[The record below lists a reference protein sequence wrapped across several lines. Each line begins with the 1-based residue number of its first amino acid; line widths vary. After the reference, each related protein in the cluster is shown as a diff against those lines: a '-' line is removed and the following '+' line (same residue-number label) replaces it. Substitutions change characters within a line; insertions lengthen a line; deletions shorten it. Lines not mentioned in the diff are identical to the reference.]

1 MSRDIDSA
9 ATFEALPTPNQLKA
23 ELPISAEASA
33 RIAGHRAEIDAIMQE
48 QDDRLLVV
56 VGPCSVHDPEAA
68 LDYARRLAPIA
79 EKLKDDVLI
88 VMRVYFEKPRSTG
101 GWKGL
106 INDPHLN
113 GTHDI
118 ATGLRVARK
127 LLLDIVEL
135 GLPTG
140 TEFLEPVSPSYISD
154 LVSWGAIGARTTESQ
169 IHRQMA
175 SGLGMPI
182 GFKNATDGDVQVA
195 IDGVTVAAQQHTTFG
210 IDDDGRAAVVTT
222 RGNNAGHIILRGGR
236 FGPNYG
242 THNVI
247 HSARL
252 LARAGLSPRIIVDA
266 SHANSGKSH
275 IRQLEVAHEL
285 AAQIADGE
293 PIAGVMVES
302 FIEPGAQKLTDA
314 GLAGLVYGKS
324 ITDAC
329 IGWDDTAALLE
340 DLAAAARRAAR
351 LEPVDV

>member
-1 MSRDIDSA
+1 
-9 ATFEALPTPNQLKA
+9 
-23 ELPISAEASA
+23 
-33 RIAGHRAEIDAIMQE
+33 
-48 QDDRLLVV
+48 
-56 VGPCSVHDPEAA
+56 
-68 LDYARRLAPIA
+68 
-79 EKLKDDVLI
+79 
-88 VMRVYFEKPRSTG
+88 
-101 GWKGL
+101 
-106 INDPHLN
+106 
-113 GTHDI
+113 
-118 ATGLRVARK
+118 
-127 LLLDIVEL
+127 
-135 GLPTG
+135 
-140 TEFLEPVSPSYISD
+140 
-154 LVSWGAIGARTTESQ
+154 
-169 IHRQMA
+169 
-175 SGLGMPI
+175 MPI

-210 IDDDGRAAVVTT
+210 IDDEGRAAIVTT
-222 RGNNAGHIILRGGR
+222 RGNGAGHVILRGGR

-247 HSARL
+247 YSARL

-314 GLAGLVYGKS
+314 GLEGLVYGKS

-329 IGWDDTAALLE
+329 IGWDDTEALLE

>member
-1 MSRDIDSA
+1 MSNDLGA
-9 ATFEALPTPNQLKA
+9 ATFEVLPTPRQLKT
-23 ELPISAEASA
+23 ELPISAAAAA
-33 RIAGHRAEIDAIMQE
+33 RIAGHRADIDAIMQE

-68 LDYARRLAPIA
+68 LDYARRLAPVA

-135 GLPTG
+135 GLPVG

-195 IDGVTVAAQQHTTFG
+195 IDGVTVAGQQHTTFG
-210 IDDDGRAAVVTT
+210 IDDDGRAAIVTT

-247 HSARL
+247 YSARL

-275 IRQLEVAHEL
+275 IRQLEVAREL

-293 PIAGVMVES
+293 PIAGVMIES

-314 GLAGLVYGKS
+314 GLDGLVYGKS

-329 IGWDDTAALLE
+329 IGWGDTATLLE

>member
-1 MSRDIDSA
+1 MTNANGA
-9 ATFEALPTPNQLKA
+9 ATFETLPTPRELKA
-23 ELPISAEASA
+23 ELPISPAAAA
-33 RIAGHRAEIDAIMQE
+33 RIAGHRADIDAIMQE

-56 VGPCSVHDPEAA
+56 VGPCSVHDPAAA
-68 LDYARRLAPIA
+68 LDYARRLAPVA
-79 EKLKDDVLI
+79 EKLKDDILI

-135 GLPTG
+135 GLPVG

-195 IDGVTVAAQQHTTFG
+195 IDGVTVASQRHTTFG
-210 IDDDGRAAVVTT
+210 IDDDGRAAIVTT
-222 RGNNAGHIILRGGR
+222 SGNDAGHIILRGGR

-275 IRQLEVAHEL
+275 VRQLEVAHDL

-314 GLAGLVYGKS
+314 GLAGLVYGQS

-329 IGWDDTAALLE
+329 IGWDDTATLLA

>member
-1 MSRDIDSA
+1 MTNAHVA
-9 ATFEALPTPNQLKA
+9 ATFEKLPTPRELKD
-23 ELPISAEASA
+23 ELPIGPAAAA
-33 RIAGHRAEIDAIMQE
+33 RIAAHRAEIDAIMQE

-106 INDPHLN
+106 INDPQLN

-154 LVSWGAIGARTTESQ
+154 LVAWGAIGARTTESQ

-210 IDDDGRAAVVTT
+210 IDDDGRASVVTT
-222 RGNNAGHIILRGGR
+222 RGNGAGHIILRGGR

>member
-1 MSRDIDSA
+1 MSNDLGA
-9 ATFEALPTPNQLKA
+9 ATFEPLPTPNQLKA
-23 ELPISAEASA
+23 ELPITAEAAAQIA
-33 RIAGHRAEIDAIMQE
+33 RHRADIDAIMQE

-79 EKLKDDVLI
+79 EKLKDDILV

-127 LLLDIVEL
+127 LLLDVVEL
-135 GLPTG
+135 GLPAG

-210 IDDDGRAAVVTT
+210 IDDEGRAAIVTT
-222 RGNNAGHIILRGGR
+222 RGNGAGHVILRGGR

-247 HSARL
+247 YSARL

-314 GLAGLVYGKS
+314 GLEGLVYGKS

-329 IGWDDTAALLE
+329 IGWDDTEALLE